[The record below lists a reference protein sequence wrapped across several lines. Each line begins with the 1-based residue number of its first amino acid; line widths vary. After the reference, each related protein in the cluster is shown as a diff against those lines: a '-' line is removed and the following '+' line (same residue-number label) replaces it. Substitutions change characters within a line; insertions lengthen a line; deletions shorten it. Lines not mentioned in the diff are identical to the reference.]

1 MILIRST
8 PEFSSLFP
16 SSYFS
21 VLNRTP
27 DNANEGNDADT
38 TPVHAIRN
46 VQVFEHEEN
55 FSLTMD
61 MPGVKEQ
68 DVTITEEDFTLTIEA
83 LRKSGDKE
91 VCKFHRKFTLDKKS
105 VKPEGIKANLADG
118 VLTVTIPKTPAP
130 QTLEIAPKSSDPPAE
145 TEGDT
150 FFRVDMPGVK
160 MEDLKVNVTGNEL
173 FISAERKKGS
183 STSVFKRFF
192 TVDEKIDTDKLEAF
206 LADGVLTLTAPMK
219 EVKDSKTEASVRT
232 VPVTKNMIEQEK

>member
-21 VLNRTP
+21 VLNRTHTN
-27 DNANEGNDADT
+27 DNESTDR
-38 TPVHAIRN
+38 TPVHDIRN

-91 VCKFHRKFTLDKKS
+91 VCKFHRKFMLDKKS
-105 VKPEGIKANLADG
+105 VKPEGIKADLADG

-130 QTLEIAPKSSDPPAE
+130 KTLEIVPKASDPPAE

-160 MEDLKVNVTGNEL
+160 LQDLKVQVTGEEL

-192 TVDEKIDTDKLEAF
+192 TVDEKIDTEKLEAF
-206 LADGVLTLTAPMK
+206 LSDGVLTLTAPMK
-219 EVKDSKTEASVRT
+219 KVKDSETAVSTRT
-232 VPVTKNMIEQEK
+232 FPVSKGAIEQEK